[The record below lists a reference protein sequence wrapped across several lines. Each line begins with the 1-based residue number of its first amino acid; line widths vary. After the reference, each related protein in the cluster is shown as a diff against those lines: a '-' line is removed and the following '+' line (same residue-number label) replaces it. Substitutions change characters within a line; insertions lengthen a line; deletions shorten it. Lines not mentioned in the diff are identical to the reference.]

1 MTMIELKSILES
13 RTVWANLVGL
23 VAFLLSVMGFSTAA
37 FDSGQVVDAIL
48 NIIAGG
54 SFLASTVFRVIATRK
69 IIR

>member
-1 MTMIELKSILES
+1 MIELKSILES

-23 VAFLLSVMGFSTAA
+23 VALLLSVMGFSTSV

-48 NIIAGG
+48 NVIAGG
-54 SFLASTVFRVIATRK
+54 SFLASTVFRVIATHK